1 MNRVQRNTHTTENTK
16 QQQQQQK
23 KDPQKRLIT
32 GPQTER
38 RRTGLYVHRALIREQ
53 DTDEGETEEEAISR

>member
-16 QQQQQQK
+16 QQKK

-53 DTDEGETEEEAISR
+53 DTDEGEKEEEAISR

>member
-16 QQQQQQK
+16 QQKKKK

-53 DTDEGETEEEAISR
+53 DTDEGEKEEEAISR